1 MSKWD
6 DDFDFDDDAP
16 KNKKAQPEK
25 KKIGKDHDFFDE
37 DDTNKLPSI
46 GSKNTISKQLPQ
58 NKRSSAKPNPYVENM
73 KLRGNI
79 YDDDENVYEEIED
92 EPKAKPNKNSAP
104 VNAKKK

>member
-46 GSKNTISKQLPQ
+46 GSKNTISK
-58 NKRSSAKPNPYVENM
+58 
-73 KLRGNI
+73 
-79 YDDDENVYEEIED
+79 
-92 EPKAKPNKNSAP
+92 
-104 VNAKKK
+104 

>member
-1 MSKWD
+1 MNDNEVAIDNRNWYGFNVIEFSIILKGAVKMSKWD

-46 GSKNTISKQLPQ
+46 GSKNTISK
-58 NKRSSAKPNPYVENM
+58 
-73 KLRGNI
+73 
-79 YDDDENVYEEIED
+79 
-92 EPKAKPNKNSAP
+92 
-104 VNAKKK
+104 

>member
-1 MSKWD
+1 
-6 DDFDFDDDAP
+6 
-16 KNKKAQPEK
+16 
-25 KKIGKDHDFFDE
+25 
-37 DDTNKLPSI
+37 
-46 GSKNTISKQLPQ
+46 
-58 NKRSSAKPNPYVENM
+58 M